1 MKQNNIK
8 TKNNLIYGVNDN
20 PNLLTKILLGF
31 QHIFAAFGGIIV
43 VPLVISSSLGF
54 DPIMSTAVISASI
67 LAAGIATIIQANG
80 VGKVG
85 SQVACI
91 MGTDFTFVSPAISV
105 GSVLGLPGIIGAT
118 ILGAFFEIILSY
130 FIKPLM
136 KLFPP
141 IVTGTVVCL
150 IGLTLI
156 PVSMDWAA
164 GGVGSDSY
172 GSLLNVS
179 ISIFVMIITLFL
191 NKYGKGILSSASILI
206 GMVVGYLICIP
217 LGLVDF
223 SAVKDASFVSIPK
236 IFEYGVTFD
245 LKALIAFLPAYFVT
259 TIETVGCLKAI
270 GEVSNVDMND
280 KRVGSGVLAD
290 GVGSIFGGVVGAFP
304 NTSFSQNVGLIPLT
318 KVASKHVAV
327 MAGILLVVLG
337 LFPKFAALINGIPQP
352 VLGGVGIVMFG
363 TVAAAGIKT
372 LSKVEINDRNL
383 LIIATSIGLG
393 LGVTFRPDF
402 ISNLPEGLQMVFSS
416 GISTGTIVA
425 LVLNIVLK
433 DDKNNE
439 VENIKDLEI
448 PLYTYAINKEAD
460 FMAKDINITASGL
473 SYKVK
478 TPEYEDDIFVPVPG
492 MFTVYNTLTVIAVG
506 YVLGIDK
513 EIIKESLRNTKGVP
527 GRFEAIQNDKGIHVI
542 IDYAHTPDALENVIT
557 TARGFA
563 KGKIITVFG
572 CGGDR
577 DSTKRPIMGS
587 VADKLSDVAI
597 LTSDNPRTEDPD
609 NIIKDVLK
617 GMNSDTYKVIADRR
631 SAICEAINMAEKD
644 DIVLIAGKGHEDYQ
658 EIKGVKYHFDER
670 EAVAE
675 ILDEMKA
682 GKR

>member
-1 MKQNNIK
+1 MKQKNIK

-179 ISIFVMIITLFL
+179 ISMFVMIITLFL

-217 LGLVDF
+217 LGL
-223 SAVKDASFVSIPK
+223 
-236 IFEYGVTFD
+236 
-245 LKALIAFLPAYFVT
+245 
-259 TIETVGCLKAI
+259 
-270 GEVSNVDMND
+270 EVSNVDMND

-372 LSKVEINDRNL
+372 LSGVEINDRNL

-439 VENIKDLEI
+439 VENIKDLE
-448 PLYTYAINKEAD
+448 
-460 FMAKDINITASGL
+460 
-473 SYKVK
+473 
-478 TPEYEDDIFVPVPG
+478 
-492 MFTVYNTLTVIAVG
+492 
-506 YVLGIDK
+506 
-513 EIIKESLRNTKGVP
+513 
-527 GRFEAIQNDKGIHVI
+527 
-542 IDYAHTPDALENVIT
+542 
-557 TARGFA
+557 
-563 KGKIITVFG
+563 
-572 CGGDR
+572 
-577 DSTKRPIMGS
+577 
-587 VADKLSDVAI
+587 
-597 LTSDNPRTEDPD
+597 
-609 NIIKDVLK
+609 
-617 GMNSDTYKVIADRR
+617 
-631 SAICEAINMAEKD
+631 CEGA
-644 DIVLIAGKGHEDYQ
+644 
-658 EIKGVKYHFDER
+658 
-670 EAVAE
+670 
-675 ILDEMKA
+675 
-682 GKR
+682 